1 MEEPRLPRLLLKMQG
16 QGHEIVAVISYAGC
30 LLHSCCKTLDRN
42 NWNGEDLFQV
52 TVLQGLVQGRLA
64 PWAEHH
70 GENSMWQRG
79 NLGRREK
86 EMTVLRGWL
95 PLWPSAH
102 GLGLS
107 IFMGDFLPLVN
118 PICKCL
124 QIYPQSCTS
133 TISSVIIN
141 PVKLTVW
148 INSHRFTPGHTSARA
163 CGGHFTPRVA
173 SEQSEEAELLMQSPE
188 LLVLLPG
195 KAMALASW
203 QLAILCN
210 FLRIMFSEHNFLFVR
225 GN

>member
-1 MEEPRLPRLLLKMQG
+1 MQG
-16 QGHEIVAVISYAGC
+16 QGHEVVAVISYAGC
-30 LLHSCCKTLDRN
+30 LLHSYCKTLDRN

-52 TVLQGLVQGRLA
+52 MVLQGLVQGRLA

-70 GENSMWQRG
+70 GENSTWQRG

-86 EMTVLRGWL
+86 GVAVLSCF

-102 GLGLS
+102 GLQLS
-107 IFMGDFLPLVN
+107 ISMGDFLPLVN
-118 PICKCL
+118 PIWKCL
-124 QIYPQSCTS
+124 QLYPPSCTS
-133 TISSVIIN
+133 TISSVIRN
-141 PVKLTVW
+141 PVKLTGW
-148 INSHRFTPGHTSARA
+148 INSHRFIPGHTSARA

-188 LLVLLPG
+188 LLALLAG

>member
-52 TVLQGLVQGRLA
+52 TALQGLVQGRLA

-79 NLGRREK
+79 NLEHREK
-86 EMTVLRGWL
+86 EMTVLSWF

-148 INSHRFTPGHTSARA
+148 INSHRFTPGHTSAQA

-188 LLVLLPG
+188 LLALLLG